1 MSPLL
6 SLDPLAGTVVLL
18 ALCSIGLTALRSTI
32 VSYGLQTLVLGVLAI
47 RIGAVHG
54 EPLLVLVGLAVAL
67 LKGLAVPLYLRT
79 VAARIGCRR
88 DEGLVVAPPL
98 LMFGT
103 LTVAAFFALTG
114 STGDWIP
121 PDVLPGLLLLVIG
134 MLLMMTR
141 RMAVSQIIGF
151 LVLENGAFL
160 YAIGQPHSMPV
171 VIELG
176 VLMDVLA
183 GTMLSGLLVF
193 RMNDTFEHADVTEL
207 KELRG

>member
-1 MSPLL
+1 MSPLF
-6 SLDPLAGTVVLL
+6 SLEPLAVAAVLL
-18 ALCSIGLTALRSTI
+18 ALCSIGLTALRSSL
-32 VSYGLQTLVLGVLAI
+32 VFYGLQTVALGILATSL
-47 RIGAVHG
+47 GARHG
-54 EPLLVLVGLAVAL
+54 EPLLVIVGLAVML
-67 LKGLAVPLYLRT
+67 LKGVAVPIYLRT
-79 VAARIGCRR
+79 VARRIGCRR

-98 LMFGT
+98 LMFAT
-103 LTVAAFFALTG
+103 LTVAALFALTR
-114 STGDWIP
+114 TEGDWIP
-121 PDVLPGLLLLVIG
+121 ADALPGLALLMIG

-141 RMAVSQIIGF
+141 RMAVSQIVGF

-160 YAIGQPHSMPV
+160 YTISQPHAMPT

-193 RMNDTFEHADVTEL
+193 RINDTFEHADVTAL